1 MKIVPFELAQKLT
14 ELGYNKSSDHV
25 YVIADKHLEY
35 SSGSRID
42 IQRGSLYPALKAWE
56 MLGIDGPL
64 IEAPTYIDV
73 WLWLWRE
80 KKFPI
85 SLMCDE
91 HPLVM
96 QWYPHSHKTGELGSF
111 TDTVFFDDP
120 EEALVEAID
129 YIFENN
135 LI

>member
-1 MKIVPFELAQKLT
+1 MKIVSFELAQKLT
-14 ELGYNKSSDHV
+14 ELGYNKSSDRG
-25 YVIADKHLEY
+25 YVIDNKHF
-35 SSGSRID
+35 
-42 IQRGSLYPALKAWE
+42 
-56 MLGIDGPL
+56 
-64 IEAPTYIDV
+64 IEAPSYVDV
-73 WLWLWRE
+73 WFWLWRE

-91 HPLVM
+91 HPDLM
-96 QWYPHSHKTGELGSF
+96 QWYPHSDITGEIGSF

-135 LI
+135 LL